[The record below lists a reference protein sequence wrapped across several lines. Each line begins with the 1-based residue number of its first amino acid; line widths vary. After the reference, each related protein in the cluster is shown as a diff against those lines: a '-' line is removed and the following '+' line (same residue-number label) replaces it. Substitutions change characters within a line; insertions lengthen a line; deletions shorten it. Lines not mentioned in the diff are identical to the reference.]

1 MSSNELALGLVFLV
15 AGVID
20 SASYVGIISA
30 AAFRRSPSGGA
41 GPTRPDSVHS
51 RGLMVNKKKGSVQ
64 TLRQGRDC
72 FTYRILIQRSF
83 WFSKRV
89 CLIHPRSDLITSNL
103 YSTWL
108 IFMFQLLEPWS

>member
-51 RGLMVNKKKGSVQ
+51 RGLMVKKKKAQSRHFVKGETVSRTGS
-64 TLRQGRDC
+64 
-72 FTYRILIQRSF
+72 
-83 WFSKRV
+83 
-89 CLIHPRSDLITSNL
+89 
-103 YSTWL
+103 
-108 IFMFQLLEPWS
+108 